1 MGTGMSTDETITSA
15 IKEVSFD
22 GINMMMKLHQFAGDS
37 CQGPE
42 IKTYVQKWSYKI
54 VEDFGSEGV
63 NVDMTWIPP
72 SNESKVSD
80 GDNGILRIAIKANQL
95 TVVPLELLGTEEEE
109 NAKLTYSRKADK

>member
-1 MGTGMSTDETITSA
+1 M
-15 IKEVSFD
+15 
-22 GINMMMKLHQFAGDS
+22 DS
-37 CQGPE
+37 
-42 IKTYVQKWSYKI
+42 
-54 VEDFGSEGV
+54 
-63 NVDMTWIPP
+63 P